1 MKVGDF
7 VGWADS
13 WDDEQGCEAIG
24 LIIREHVSIPDD
36 CYSEYF
42 DVLESATGDILNLI
56 PKEVMVVMFE
66 KTEEKLIPCNPIRE
80 RT

>member
-13 WDDEQGCEAIG
+13 WDDEHGCEVIG
-24 LIIREHVSIPDD
+24 LIIREHSPKYDD
-36 CYSEYF
+36 GYSEYF

-56 PKEVMVVMFE
+56 PKEVMVVMF
-66 KTEEKLIPCNPIRE
+66 KKSEEKLIPCIPIRE

>member
-13 WDDEQGCEAIG
+13 WDDERGCEVIG

-42 DVLESATGDILNLI
+42 DVLESATGDILKLI
-56 PKEVMVVMFE
+56 PKEDHGTIFGTLRLWLKGE
-66 KTEEKLIPCNPIRE
+66 F
-80 RT
+80 